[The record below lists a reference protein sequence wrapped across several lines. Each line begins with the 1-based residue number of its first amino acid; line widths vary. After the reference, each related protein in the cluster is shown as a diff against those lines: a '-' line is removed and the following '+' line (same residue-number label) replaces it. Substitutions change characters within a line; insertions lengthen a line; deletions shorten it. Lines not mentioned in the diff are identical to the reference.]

1 VFHKWSRA
9 EKQVPFGFAQG
20 RLSTLAT
27 TAPKAGAK
35 IQVAVFTQDASIY
48 EKSFGY
54 SVARYFFS

>member
-27 TAPKAGAK
+27 TAPKAGVEN
-35 IQVAVFTQDASIY
+35 QVVVFAQDDTIY
-48 EKSFGY
+48 ETSSDY
-54 SVARYFFS
+54 L